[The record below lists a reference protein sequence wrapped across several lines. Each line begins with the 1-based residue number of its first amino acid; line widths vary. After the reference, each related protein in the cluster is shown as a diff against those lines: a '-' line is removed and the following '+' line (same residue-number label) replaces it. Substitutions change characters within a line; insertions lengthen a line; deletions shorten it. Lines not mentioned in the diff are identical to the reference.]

1 MSTLQMA
8 HDLGD
13 YEDFINL
20 EQFAGHPL
28 AHYVAEVQ
36 RIYCADKRPWVI
48 GYSGGKDSSA
58 VITLVYLALLG
69 LTPKLRSKPIFV
81 VSSDTLVETPVVVDL
96 IIRTMKQIERGAQRD
111 KLPITVHPV
120 VPKTSETF
128 WVNLLGKGYP
138 APTRNFRWCTER
150 MKINPVSDFIKDK
163 VSQFEEVIVVLGSR
177 SSESASRAQV
187 IAKHKI
193 DGTRLARHTTLANA
207 FIYTP
212 IDTWDVEDVWKLLR
226 GAFRYA
232 EEDEIEEWENPWG
245 GNNRPLWT
253 LYMDSS
259 GQGECPLVI
268 DDSTPSCGN
277 SRFGCWTCTVVT
289 KDRAMESLIQNG
301 EDWMLPLLQFRDQLA
316 RTTDPEQKDIYRN
329 YKRRTGKVSYQ
340 YAKDGEDIA
349 AERKHV
355 PGPYWLKYRQL
366 WLQELLQ
373 LEKNLN
379 AQGHTIT
386 LITEPELHAIRQH
399 WLKDPNEPD
408 WNDSLPRL
416 YREVYGR
423 DLAWVVDDQ
432 SRFDAS
438 DAELLDQLAQ
448 HHDVEPEMVKKLI
461 ELEISLEGLSKR
473 QGVFDKIGSI
483 LKQDWGSLEAIQLK
497 QSALQK
503 RNERDMHEEAI
514 DKIEAQ
520 IRDVQTLLAHAD
532 QISGL
537 LSEVTTDD
545 H

>member
-1 MSTLQMA
+1 MSTLIQA
-8 HDLGD
+8 HDLAD
-13 YEDFINL
+13 YEDFINAEL
-20 EQFAGHPL
+20 FAGRPL
-28 AHYVAEVQ
+28 ADYVAEVQ

-58 VITLVYLALLG
+58 VLTLIYLALLG
-69 LTPKLRSKPIFV
+69 LPPEMRHKDVFV

-96 IIRTMKQIERGAQRD
+96 IIRTMEKIEKGAKRD
-111 KLPITVHPV
+111 KLPITSHPV
-120 VPKTSETF
+120 VPKTHETF

-138 APTRNFRWCTER
+138 APTRSFRWCTER

-193 DGTRLARHTTLANA
+193 DGSRLARHTTLANA

-226 GAFRYA
+226 GAFKYA
-232 EEDEIEEWENPWG
+232 SDDVEEWENPWG

-301 EDWMLPLLQFRDQLA
+301 EDW
-316 RTTDPEQKDIYRN
+316 
-329 YKRRTGKVSYQ
+329 
-340 YAKDGEDIA
+340 
-349 AERKHV
+349 
-355 PGPYWLKYRQL
+355 
-366 WLQELLQ
+366 
-373 LEKNLN
+373 
-379 AQGHTIT
+379 
-386 LITEPELHAIRQH
+386 LI
-399 WLKDPNEPD
+399 DPNEPD
-408 WNDSLPRL
+408 WEDALPKI
-416 YREVYGR
+416 YRDVYTK
-423 DLAWVVDDQ
+423 DLNWVVDDQ

-438 DAELLDQLAQ
+438 DAELLDKLAV
-448 HHDVEPEMVKKLI
+448 HYEVEPEMVMKLI

-483 LKQDWGSLEAIQLK
+483 LKQDWGSLEGIQQK
-497 QSALQK
+497 QAALQK
-503 RNERDMHEEAI
+503 RNQRDQHQETI
-514 DKIEAQ
+514 DTIEAELK
-520 IRDVQTLLAHAD
+520 IVQSQLNDAHEISRLLN
-532 QISGL
+532 
-537 LSEVTTDD
+537 EVVTDD

>member
-111 KLPITVHPV
+111 NLPITVHPV

-329 YKRRTGKVSYQ
+329 YKRRTGKLSYQ
-340 YAKDGEDIA
+340 KAKEGEDIA

-355 PGPYWLKYRQL
+355 PGPYWLRYRQQ

-408 WNDSLPRL
+408 WSDTLPQL
-416 YREVYGR
+416 YRDVYGR

-438 DAELLDQLAQ
+438 DAELLAQLAQ

-473 QGVFDKIGSI
+473 QGVFNKIASI
-483 LKQDWGSLEAIQLK
+483 LKQDWGSLEAIELK

-503 RNERDMHEEAI
+503 RNERDMHQQTI
-514 DKIEAQ
+514 DGIEKQ
-520 IRDVQTLLAHAD
+520 IREVQTLLAQAD
-532 QISGL
+532 QISSL

>member
-1 MSTLQMA
+1 MNPLIQA
-8 HDLGD
+8 HDLAD
-13 YEDFINL
+13 YEDFINT
-20 EQFAGHPL
+20 EPFAGRPL
-28 AHYVAEVQ
+28 AEYVAEVQ

-58 VITLVYLALLG
+58 VLTLVYLALLG
-69 LTPKLRSKPIFV
+69 LPPELRHKDVFV

-96 IIRTMKQIERGAQRD
+96 IIRTMDQIEKGAKRD
-111 KLPITVHPV
+111 ALPITSHPV
-120 VPKTSETF
+120 VPKTHETF

-138 APTRNFRWCTER
+138 APTRSFRWCTER

-226 GAFRYA
+226 GAFKYA
-232 EEDEIEEWENPWG
+232 PDDVEEWENPWG

-301 EDWMLPLLQFRDQLA
+301 EDWMLPLLKFRNQLA
-316 RTTDPEQKDIYRN
+316 LTTDPAQKDTYRN

-340 YAKDGEDIA
+340 YAKEGEELS

-355 PGPYWLKYRQL
+355 PGPYWLKYRQE
-366 WLQELLQ
+366 WLKELLEMERD
-373 LEKNLN
+373 LNLR
-379 AQGHTIT
+379 GHTIT
-386 LITEPELHAIRQH
+386 LITKPELHAIRQE
-399 WLKDPNEPD
+399 WLTDPNEPD
-408 WNDSLPRL
+408 WNDSLPAI
-416 YREVYGR
+416 YRKVYGE
-423 DLAWVVDDQ
+423 DLDWLIDDQ
-432 SRFDAS
+432 SRFNAS
-438 DAELLDQLAQ
+438 DAELLAQLSQ
-448 HHDVEPEMVKKLI
+448 GYDVEPEMVMKLI
-461 ELEISLEGLSKR
+461 ELEISLEGLSRR
-473 QGVFDKIGSI
+473 QGVFAKIGTI
-483 LKQDWGSLEAIQLK
+483 LKQDWGSLEAIEQK
-497 QSALQK
+497 QAQLQK
-503 RNERDMHEEAI
+503 RNERDLYQEEVEQ
-514 DKIEAQ
+514 IEQSLAELQKQLAQ
-520 IRDVQTLLAHAD
+520 AD
-532 QISGL
+532 DMAAL
-537 LSEVTTDD
+537 FSEAVKND

>member
-1 MSTLQMA
+1 MNPLIQA
-8 HDLGD
+8 HDLAD
-13 YEDFINL
+13 YEDFINT
-20 EQFAGHPL
+20 EPFAGRPL
-28 AHYVAEVQ
+28 AEYVAEVQ

-58 VITLVYLALLG
+58 VLTLVYLALLG
-69 LTPKLRSKPIFV
+69 LPPELRHKDVFV

-96 IIRTMKQIERGAQRD
+96 IIRTMEQIEKGAKRD
-111 KLPITVHPV
+111 ALPITSHPV
-120 VPKTSETF
+120 VPKTHETF

-138 APTRNFRWCTER
+138 APTRSFRWCTER

-226 GAFRYA
+226 GAFKYA
-232 EEDEIEEWENPWG
+232 PDDVEEWENPWG

-301 EDWMLPLLQFRDQLA
+301 EDWMLPLLKFRNQLA
-316 RTTDPEQKDIYRN
+316 LTTDPAQKDTYRN

-340 YAKDGEDIA
+340 YAKEGEELS

-355 PGPYWLKYRQL
+355 PGPYLLKYRQE
-366 WLQELLQ
+366 WLKELLEMERD
-373 LEKNLN
+373 LNLR
-379 AQGHTIT
+379 GHTIT
-386 LITEPELHAIRQH
+386 LITKPELHAIRQE
-399 WLKDPNEPD
+399 WLTDPNEPD
-408 WNDSLPRL
+408 WNDSLPAI
-416 YREVYGR
+416 YREVYGE
-423 DLAWVVDDQ
+423 DLDWLIDDQ
-432 SRFDAS
+432 SRFNAS
-438 DAELLDQLAQ
+438 DAELLAQLSQ
-448 HHDVEPEMVKKLI
+448 GYDVEPEMVMKLI
-461 ELEISLEGLSKR
+461 ELEISLEGLSRR
-473 QGVFDKIGSI
+473 QGVFAKIGTI
-483 LKQDWGSLEAIQLK
+483 LKQDWGSLEAIEQK
-497 QSALQK
+497 QAQLQK
-503 RNERDMHEEAI
+503 RNERDLYQEEVE
-514 DKIEAQ
+514 KIELSLAELQKQLAQ
-520 IRDVQTLLAHAD
+520 AD
-532 QISGL
+532 DMAAL
-537 LSEVTTDD
+537 FSEAVKND